1 MGFSY
6 PENLFLLF
14 LLIPLAGLVLFNFQK
29 KKKLLGLFLSDKAY
43 QKMGVRSG
51 REIDF
56 FKASLLITAFIF
68 FIFALAGP
76 EWGEKFENVEIRG
89 IEMIFALDTS
99 NSMNAEDLKP
109 SRLEFSKQ
117 LIYTI
122 IDHFTSDYIGLI
134 NFAGSAY
141 IQCPLTVDYEAFKLL
156 TDATVISPDE
166 EQGTDFSSAFALALK
181 SFRASP
187 ESKKIII
194 LITDGEDQEEKWQDM
209 LPELEKQHIIVFSVG
224 VGIRSGAPIPLKN
237 LQGDIIG
244 WKKNKKGEMVRTRLD
259 EKTLIRIAS
268 STGGQYFRFTDI
280 SAIDIFVNN
289 LKSFERSLLSKT
301 MKLSR
306 QKRFY
311 IPLIIGII
319 CLTLEMFLTDK
330 KILWKKR

>member
-1 MGFSY
+1 MGFSH
-6 PENLFLLF
+6 PEAFYLLL
-14 LLIPLAGLVLFNFQK
+14 LLIPLIGLILFNFSK
-29 KKKLLGLFLSDKAY
+29 KKKLLDSFLSERAFA
-43 QKMGVRSG
+43 KMGLRSG

-56 FKASLLITAFIF
+56 FKSSLLNAALIF
-68 FIFALAGP
+68 FIIALAGP
-76 EWGEKFENVEIRG
+76 EWGERFEDIEIRG

-122 IDHFTSDYIGLI
+122 IDHFSTDYIGLI

-156 TDATVISPDE
+156 TEATTISPEE
-166 EQGTDFSSAFALALK
+166 EQGTDFSSAFSLALK
-181 SFRASP
+181 SFRAAV

-194 LITDGEDQEEKWQDM
+194 LITDGEDQEGKWKDM
-209 LPELEKQHIIVFSVG
+209 MPELEKQNIIVFTVG

-237 LQGDIIG
+237 SQGDIIG
-244 WKKNKKGEMVRTRLD
+244 WKKDKKGNMVRTTLD

-289 LKSFERSLLSKT
+289 LKSFERSVLSKR

-306 QKRFY
+306 QKQFH

-319 CLTLEMFLTDK
+319 CLIFEMFLTDK
-330 KILWKKR
+330 KLIWKKK